1 MNKKTAES
9 HSAVFDI
16 SPHTSAYYI
25 KKKKEEMTWDSSI
38 NSARDKKR
46 RITVCTLKS
55 AKREA
60 WSKTRKKSSLR
71 WEKCSLKLQ
80 TTTDC
85 GRINE
90 NREHKKTC

>member
-1 MNKKTAES
+1 
-9 HSAVFDI
+9 
-16 SPHTSAYYI
+16 
-25 KKKKEEMTWDSSI
+25 MTWDSSI

-60 WSKTRKKSSLR
+60 WSKTRKKSSLQ

-90 NREHKKTC
+90 NREHEKNLLNSRIFLFNAGLHPV